1 MTNPST
7 PIQHV
12 IVCCQEN
19 HSFDSYFGSYS
30 GLPAGFG
37 IPPGFT
43 QPDGSGGTVAP
54 FHFTNLTS
62 DGYRSLPRLGV
73 HSLRVGQRADGRVL
87 HH

>member
-1 MTNPST
+1 MSGPST

-30 GLPAGFG
+30 GLPAGYG
-37 IPPGFT
+37 IPAGFT

-54 FHFTNLTS
+54 SHFTNLTT
-62 DGYRSLPRLGV
+62 DN
-73 HSLRVGQRADGRVL
+73 ADP
-87 HH
+87 HHD